1 MVVVVVV
8 VAGATTSRYEE
19 SVVGRSVT
27 VPSGIPSAA
36 SIAEVLS
43 YRTAFIVRVSTTLV
57 SVDTKRVDGAPRAR
71 RPSDFPYRSEL
82 LANLSALI
90 LLWDSPALQGQIL
103 AKTGES
109 LDQPSHQTLRHLL
122 AWGSMRPT
130 SLAEVLNTGASHVSK
145 IVRRLEDDGLVQ
157 RTVDPTDRRA
167 TLVSLTTSGE
177 AAALSVYALGD
188 RMISEVLEGWSARDV
203 RTYTA
208 LTQRFVAD
216 ALAAAD
222 RMLERGLLP
231 SRD

>member
-1 MVVVVVV
+1 MTVVQQ
-8 VAGATTSRYEE
+8 R
-19 SVVGRSVT
+19 
-27 VPSGIPSAA
+27 PAA
-36 SIAEVLS
+36 RSIAALLS
-43 YRTAFIVRVSTTLV
+43 YRTVLAVRQRTKIV
-57 SVDTKRVDGAPRAR
+57 SVDSTRVDVATHAR
-71 RPSDFPYRSEL
+71 RPGDFPYRSEL

-90 LLWDSPALQGQIL
+90 LLWESPALQGQIL

-122 AWGSMRPT
+122 AWGAMRPT

-167 TLVSLTTSGE
+167 TLVSLTPTGE
-177 AAALSVYALGD
+177 TAALSVYALGD
-188 RMISEVLEGWSARDV
+188 RMISEVLEGWSTPDV
-203 RTYTA
+203 RKYTA
-208 LTQRFVAD
+208 LTKRFVAD

-231 SRD
+231 PHD

>member
-1 MVVVVVV
+1 MDKHR
-8 VAGATTSRYEE
+8 AETAT
-19 SVVGRSVT
+19 
-27 VPSGIPSAA
+27 
-36 SIAEVLS
+36 
-43 YRTAFIVRVSTTLV
+43 
-57 SVDTKRVDGAPRAR
+57 RAR

-90 LLWDSPALQGQIL
+90 LLWESPSLQGQIL

-122 AWGSMRPT
+122 AWGPMRPT

-157 RTVDPTDRRA
+157 RTTDPTDRRA
-167 TLVSLTTSGE
+167 TLVSLTPPGQT
-177 AAALSVYALGD
+177 AALSVYALGD
-188 RMISEVLEGWSARDV
+188 RMISEVLEGWSAPDV
-203 RTYTA
+203 RRYTA
-208 LTQRFVAD
+208 LTQRFVSD

-231 SRD
+231 TQD

>member
-1 MVVVVVV
+1 MERRR
-8 VAGATTSRYEE
+8 AD
-19 SVVGRSVT
+19 
-27 VPSGIPSAA
+27 
-36 SIAEVLS
+36 
-43 YRTAFIVRVSTTLV
+43 VS
-57 SVDTKRVDGAPRAR
+57 KRAL

-90 LLWDSPALQGQIL
+90 LLWESPALQGEIL

-145 IVRRLEDDGLVQ
+145 IVRRLEYDGLVQ
-157 RTVDPTDRRA
+157 RTADPTDRRA
-167 TLVSLTTSGE
+167 TLVSLTPSGE
-177 AAALSVYALGD
+177 TAALSVYALGD
-188 RMISEVLEGWSARDV
+188 RMITEVLEGWSALDV
-203 RTYTA
+203 RKYTA

-216 ALAAAD
+216 AFAAAD

-231 SRD
+231 DHD